1 MLFHPFLHQTTWEK
15 INRSVSWN
23 TKHKKIRNLSIF
35 KDLTVNEKRFAFV
48 NDAAE
53 REYKDLP
60 KSIQVEFGT
69 SLRVIQENK
78 KPF

>member
-1 MLFHPFLHQTTWEK
+1 LK
-15 INRSVSWN
+15 IN
-23 TKHKKIRNLSIF
+23 LF
-35 KDLTVNEKRFAFV
+35 KDLTVNEKKFAFV

-69 SLRVIQENK
+69 NLRAS
-78 KPF
+78 